1 MFLRRTRSGP
11 REYLQLVESYRT
23 AAGVRQRVLFSFGR
37 IDQLDAAQIQTLVR
51 GLERYTGT
59 PGSSTAAAT
68 ADVEGASSTPVIEC
82 ASARSLGDTWV
93 LSQLWKSLGLDGAL
107 RRALGARR
115 AAHEPWVR
123 AMVFHRLCDP
133 GSKLGTLRW
142 LDTATVPGVDRERAH
157 HSALLR
163 AMDALEDVADALEVQ
178 VLAASRPLLDQDV
191 SVVFYDLTTVRAEG
205 EGAVPDDL
213 RAVGHSKDR
222 AIPSRQVVVG
232 VVQSACGLPLWHTV
246 HKGNVSEKATL
257 AAMLS
262 AVKAKLPVQR
272 VVVVADRGLMSH
284 EQLEHMEADATAVD
298 YIMAVPARRYVEL
311 GERVRALG
319 FVDDET
325 ALKETCDAQ
334 GRRLIVSRDA
344 ARARQTREKRDA
356 VIAEIET
363 LAAVKVDK
371 LNAQDAGE
379 RGRGR
384 ALSDGGVYHQ
394 IQSFVE
400 DAQLSRIIKT
410 QMTDGLF
417 SYTIDEAAKARA
429 EMLDGLLILVTRIDA
444 PMADVVARYKAL
456 ADIETGFRVLKQ
468 EIEIAPMYHRLPERI
483 RAHAAI
489 CFLALVLHRHLR
501 ARLRAGASTLSPTR
515 ALHTLRRIQDHRITL
530 GGQAHR
536 RTSVLDPEQ
545 RTLFTQLDLPL
556 PRVEDLD
563 PTPSAPL
570 SQPSKTTRRQ
580 PRSHPAA
587 RQT

>member
-11 REYLQLVESYRT
+11 REYLQLVESYRV
-23 AAGVRQRVLFSFGR
+23 AGGVRQRVLFSFGR

-51 GLERYTGT
+51 GFERYTGV
-59 PGSSTAAAT
+59 A
-68 ADVEGASSTPVIEC
+68 GASSAAAQTASAPPVIEC

-93 LSQLWKSLGLDGAL
+93 LSQLWTSLGLNAAL

-142 LDTATVPGVDRERAH
+142 LETATVPGVDHERAH

-163 AMDALEDVADALEVQ
+163 AMDALEDIATALEVQ
-178 VLAASRPLLDQDV
+178 VLAALRPLLDQDV

-222 AIPSRQVVVG
+222 AIPSRQIVVG

-257 AAMLS
+257 TAMLA

-272 VVVVADRGLMSH
+272 VVVVADRGLMSL
-284 EQLEHMEADATAVD
+284 EQLEHMEADATGVD
-298 YIMAVPARRYVEL
+298 YIMAVPGRRYAEISD
-311 GERVRALG
+311 RVCALG
-319 FVDDET
+319 FAEDET

-344 ARARQTREKRDA
+344 TRAQQMREKRDA
-356 VIAEIET
+356 TIAQIEA

-371 LNAQDAGE
+371 LNAQDAGV
-379 RGRGR
+379 RSRGR

-394 IQSFVE
+394 IQSLIE
-400 DAQLSRIIKT
+400 DAKLSRIIKT

-429 EMLDGLLILVTRIDA
+429 EALDGLLILVTRIDA

-468 EIEIAPMYHRLPERI
+468 DIEIAPMYHRLPERI

-501 ARLRAGASTLSPTR
+501 ARLRAGASKLSPTH
-515 ALHTLRRIQDHRITL
+515 ALQTLRRIQDHRITL

-536 RTSVLDPEQ
+536 KTSVIDPEQ
-545 RTLFTQLDLPL
+545 RVLLTQIDLPL
-556 PRVEDLD
+556 PRVEELD
-563 PTPSAPL
+563 PPSTAPIKHA
-570 SQPSKTTRRQ
+570 SKSTRRR
-580 PRSHPAA
+580 PRSHPAT
-587 RQT
+587 RQA

>member
-11 REYLQLVESYRT
+11 REYLQLVESYRV
-23 AAGVRQRVLFSFGR
+23 AGGVRQRVLFSFGR

-51 GLERYTGT
+51 GLERYTE
-59 PGSSTAAAT
+59 A
-68 ADVEGASSTPVIEC
+68 GASSVVAQPASAPPVIEC

-93 LSQLWKSLGLDGAL
+93 LSQLWKSLGLDAAL

-142 LDTATVPGVDRERAH
+142 LETATVPGVATERAH

-178 VLAASRPLLDQDV
+178 VLAALRPLLDQDV

-205 EGAVPDDL
+205 EGMVPGEL

-246 HKGNVSEKATL
+246 HTGNISEKATL
-257 AAMLS
+257 AAMLA
-262 AVKAKLPVQR
+262 AVKTKLPVQR

-284 EQLEHMEADATAVD
+284 EQLEHMEADATGVD
-298 YIMAVPARRYVEL
+298 YIMAVPGRRYVEIS
-311 GERVRALG
+311 ERVCALG
-319 FVDDET
+319 FTTDET
-325 ALKETCDAQ
+325 ALKETRDAQ

-344 ARARQTREKRDA
+344 MRAQQTREKRDA
-356 VIAEIET
+356 AIARIEA

-379 RGRGR
+379 RSRGR

-394 IQSFVE
+394 IQSLIE
-400 DAQLSRIIKT
+400 ESQLSRIIKT
-410 QMTDGLF
+410 QMIDGLF
-417 SYTIDEAAKARA
+417 AYTIDEAAKARA
-429 EMLDGLLILVTRIDA
+429 EALDGLLILITRIDA

-468 EIEIAPMYHRLPERI
+468 DIEIAPMYHRLPERI

-501 ARLRAGASTLSPTR
+501 ARLRAGASKLSPTH
-515 ALHTLRRIQDHRITL
+515 ALQTLRRIQDHRITVA
-530 GGQAHR
+530 GQMHR
-536 RTSVLDPEQ
+536 KTSVIDPGQ
-545 RTLFTQLDLPL
+545 RDLLTQLDLPL
-556 PRVEDLD
+556 PHVDNLD
-563 PTPSAPL
+563 PPATTSLNPL
-570 SQPSKTTRRQ
+570 TESTRRRT
-580 PRSHPAA
+580 RSHPAA
-587 RQT
+587 RQA